1 MDVLGN
7 IRRWAS
13 WLITR
18 GNHSNAVY
26 NILKYMYTCN
36 FVYIDKLYIYINPVF
51 LECNHML
58 YIYIHIHIYT
68 YIHIYIY
75 MLYIYYITD
84 MIAWSYPIY
93 PMNKS
98 QVDTA
103 SDGLSSISEGDLSEG
118 NGWGG
123 RVFGGLRS
131 LKDWD
136 SIGFNGSLMGFN
148 GAVVGFNGTLV
159 GFSGFFFGI

>member
-1 MDVLGN
+1 
-7 IRRWAS
+7 
-13 WLITR
+13 
-18 GNHSNAVY
+18 
-26 NILKYMYTCN
+26 MYICN
-36 FVYIDKLYIYINPVF
+36 YVYIDKLYIYKNPVF

-58 YIYIHIHIYT
+58 YI
-68 YIHIYIY
+68 
-75 MLYIYYITD
+75 TD
-84 MIAWSYPIY
+84 MIAQSYPIY

-103 SDGLSSISEGDLSEG
+103 SDGLSSVSEGDLSEG

-131 LKDWD
+131 LKDRD

-148 GAVVGFNGTLV
+148 GTLVGFNG
-159 GFSGFFFGI
+159 FFGV

>member
-1 MDVLGN
+1 
-7 IRRWAS
+7 
-13 WLITR
+13 
-18 GNHSNAVY
+18 
-26 NILKYMYTCN
+26 
-36 FVYIDKLYIYINPVF
+36 
-51 LECNHML
+51 
-58 YIYIHIHIYT
+58 
-68 YIHIYIY
+68 
-75 MLYIYYITD
+75 
-84 MIAWSYPIY
+84 
-93 PMNKS
+93 MNKS

-103 SDGLSSISEGDLSEG
+103 SDGLSSVSEGDLSEG

-159 GFSGFFFGI
+159 GFSGFFLGFSGTFYGILWNRNGDLEQ